1 MATKIVVGSKCF
13 FEGIEGFIPHDDD
26 YLELVDNPEDFK
38 YKKIYHGKFCLF
50 KWKRMNADE
59 YIDYMLNISTLPM
72 EVGKFLVPEFVN
84 NIGFTIEHLKK
95 LEPVINNI
103 DEKHNYE
110 KIIFDSYIEN
120 NDFVLTEEQKL
131 KAYNEYKK
139 YR

>member
-1 MATKIVVGSKCF
+1 MSKIVVGSKCF
-13 FEGIEGFIPHDDD
+13 FDGIEDFTPHDDD

-50 KWKRMNADE
+50 KWKRMSADE

-72 EVGKFLVPEFVN
+72 EVGKFLVPEFVKE
-84 NIGFTIEHLKK
+84 IGFTIEDLKK
-95 LEPVINNI
+95 LEPIINNI

-110 KIIFDSYIEN
+110 KIIFNSYIEN